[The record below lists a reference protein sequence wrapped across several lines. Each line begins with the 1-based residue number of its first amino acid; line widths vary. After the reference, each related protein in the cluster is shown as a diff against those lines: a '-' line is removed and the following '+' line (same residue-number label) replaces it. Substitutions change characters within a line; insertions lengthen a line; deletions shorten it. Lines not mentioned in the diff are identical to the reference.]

1 VKNHTRGHP
10 LAAIPLASRVYLNKI
25 VASGFTPLEHAN
37 QPESPPMNIK
47 SAKKEWIKPAIKE
60 IQIFFEC
67 TCYAGSV

>member
-1 VKNHTRGHP
+1 LEPSPHP
-10 LAAIPLASRVYLNKI
+10 EP
-25 VASGFTPLEHAN
+25 
-37 QPESPPMNIK
+37 PPMNTK